1 LTAFESRWLIM
12 SGGEGG
18 DHTTLTDFE
27 VILLKTIDC
36 DGAKKTKTKWTNS
49 RCSKEEKPGMERMNE
64 RVKKLFD
71 QTGARDA
78 K

>member
-1 LTAFESRWLIM
+1 MTAFESRWLIM

-36 DGAKKTKTKWTNS
+36 DGAKKNKNKMDKQSLFQRREARHGESERESEETVRSNWS
-49 RCSKEEKPGMERMNE
+49 QRC
-64 RVKKLFD
+64 
-71 QTGARDA
+71 
-78 K
+78 